1 MQEIQCVPIHRS
13 MFIQWRH
20 VLRQWEQACIC
31 VCMILYVP
39 SFSLRLQDHLDP
51 PRIAIWTWHL
61 RIVPGSKSLAHQFR
75 TSARQ
80 RRNLVFSTL
89 GWVRCWGFSENI
101 YVPTTHGFSE
111 KPGRM
116 AVRATLGQWSCQ
128 DCLKECQTGKL
139 DMNVWTTYMKRRP
152 LDIKRPQASYYLWQI
167 DVNWCRL
174 FLWHFVVLHI
184 VHIFQLS
191 HSSPSRRVHDVFSG
205 SSESHSA
212 LAVVRLHAPRT
223 SMLFLL
229 RFPSC
234 FQFVSRVRRFSE
246 SSELAFFWLEI
257 NFWSLLSLLI
267 YMKLDAYSRLIYTF

>member
-1 MQEIQCVPIHRS
+1 MRADSSINVHS
-13 MFIQWRH
+13 M
-20 VLRQWEQACIC
+20 ATCIETMRTSMYLC
-31 VCMILYVP
+31 LYVP

-51 PRIAIWTWHL
+51 PRIAIWTWHP

-80 RRNLVFSTL
+80 KRNLFFSTL
-89 GWVRCWGFSENI
+89 GWVFPVRWCWGFSENI

-116 AVRATLGQWSCQ
+116 ADLATVGQWSCQ
-128 DCLKECQTGKL
+128 DCVKECQTGKL

-152 LDIKRPQASYYLWQI
+152 LDIKKPQASYYLWQI

-191 HSSPSRRVHDVFSG
+191 HSSPRRVHDVFSG

-229 RFPSC
+229 RFQVV
-234 FQFVSRVRRFSE
+234 FNWFHFVSRVRRGFQSPP
-246 SSELAFFWLEI
+246 S
-257 NFWSLLSLLI
+257 
-267 YMKLDAYSRLIYTF
+267 